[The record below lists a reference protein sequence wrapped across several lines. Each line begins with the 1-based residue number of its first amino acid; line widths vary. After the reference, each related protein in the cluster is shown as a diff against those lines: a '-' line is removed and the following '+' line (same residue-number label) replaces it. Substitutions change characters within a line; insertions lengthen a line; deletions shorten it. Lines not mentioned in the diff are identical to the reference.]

1 MYPRGLAALGYTLQT
16 PLEDRFLMTTEELND
31 KICALLGGRVAE
43 EIIFGRISTGAQN
56 DLERITTMAF
66 AMVAEY
72 GMSNELGYL
81 SLKDSQNP
89 NNSYGFN
96 KKYSEQT
103 AQRIDRAI
111 QEIIKDNYER
121 TLDLLNE
128 HRDKLEKMAETLL
141 EKEVINHHDIRELLG
156 DPPKGNYPE
165 GIFQENGSTI
175 KKRSDSK
182 EIAENSE
189 SAVDSGEDDSP
200 SEDKTND
207 NVSDKK
213 SDDGQMSLIPDEEDE
228 KKSSDQTVD
237 SKTEN
242 DEPESDKEGIVI

>member
-1 MYPRGLAALGYTLQT
+1 
-16 PLEDRFLMTTEELND
+16 MTTEELND

-72 GMSNELGYL
+72 GMSDELGYL
-81 SLKDSQNP
+81 SLKDSKNP

-96 KKYSEQT
+96 KKYSEKT
-103 AQRIDRAI
+103 AQRIDQAI
-111 QEIIKDNYER
+111 QDIIAENYKR

-141 EKEVINHHDIRELLG
+141 EKEVINHNDIRELLG
-156 DPPKGNYPE
+156 DRPKGKYPE

-175 KKRSDSK
+175 KKGT
-182 EIAENSE
+182 ETEAEDAEVDEADTETSE
-189 SAVDSGEDDSP
+189 VD
-200 SEDKTND
+200 T
-207 NVSDKK
+207 
-213 SDDGQMSLIPDEEDE
+213 
-228 KKSSDQTVD
+228 
-237 SKTEN
+237 
-242 DEPESDKEGIVI
+242 EPESSGKDTQKNIKPESAENDDKMEEEAEGKQ